1 LRAGIRKPTNNGE
14 QGFGHIRRAESMG
27 ANVHRVERF
36 VEKPDLATAQ
46 GYLADGSYYWN
57 LLA

>member
-1 LRAGIRKPTNNGE
+1 LALRAGIRKPTNNGE

-46 GYLADGSYYWN
+46 GYWN